1 MSDQAGSITLWD
13 ITSGEKIRQLAGHAE
28 LVFRLAFNQ
37 DGTRLASASF
47 DRLAKVWDI
56 ASGTEL
62 FSLYGNPAN
71 VFGVDFSPDGSSL
84 LTSGA
89 DGSLRTYLTDI
100 PSLEKLAQSRLTH
113 ELTKQECQ
121 KFLHLENCP

>member
-1 MSDQAGSITLWD
+1 MGYYKRK
-13 ITSGEKIRQLAGHAE
+13 KIRQLAGHAG

-47 DRLAKVWDI
+47 NRLAKVWDI

-62 FSLYGNPAN
+62 FSLYGNQAN

-100 PSLEKLAQSRLTH
+100 PSLEKLAQSRLTR